1 MLYQDA
7 FYDDG
12 QAMANAEAAERK
24 RSGPDKSLG
33 NLTAM
38 FDHYAGMSI
47 TLLHARLLRI
57 PTESIINILLL
68 HIQQEKGQKKWI
80 STQQQHGVMI

>member
-1 MLYQDA
+1 MLTVLADRHVYWQDA

-24 RSGPDKSLG
+24 RAGPDKSQA

-38 FDHYAGMSI
+38 FDHYAGM
-47 TLLHARLLRI
+47 
-57 PTESIINILLL
+57 
-68 HIQQEKGQKKWI
+68 
-80 STQQQHGVMI
+80 